1 MSKDITV
8 GVIGSG
14 FAGLAAACVLAQDGF
29 RVILWEKNDQTGGR
43 ARRLTANGYT
53 FDMGPSWYWMP
64 DVFEAFFRLFGK
76 QTADFYTL
84 KRLDPSYT
92 VFWDQEQR
100 LDVPADYD
108 ALKASFENIEKGSG
122 KKLDAFLAEAEY
134 KYRVGIHDL
143 VYKPGKSLTEFANR
157 RFLLGLFRL
166 QVFNSMASHVR
177 KFFKDERLIQLMEFP
192 VLFLGAL
199 PKHIPAL
206 YSLMNYADIKLG
218 TWYPEKGGMYRIV
231 QAMTD
236 LALSLGVEIKTSE
249 PVKELV
255 IEKDRVR
262 RVLTEKGSYSVQGL
276 IASADYQHVESAL
289 LPAKY
294 RNYSEAYWQKR
305 VLAPSSFI
313 YYLGI
318 EGEIPELHHHSLFFD
333 APFLPH
339 AEAIY
344 SRPSMP
350 DEPLFYVSCPS
361 RTDDSLAPAGH
372 ETLFILIPTAV
383 DLDDSEAIRQKY
395 YHIVMDRLEARIGK
409 DIRSKVQFFKSY
421 AHQDFKNDYHAF
433 RGNAYGLA
441 NTLRQTAILKPSLFN
456 KKVHNLL
463 YAGQLTVPGPGVPP
477 SLISGQVAAKEMK
490 HYLENKG

>member
-1 MSKDITV
+1 
-8 GVIGSG
+8 
-14 FAGLAAACVLAQDGF
+14 
-29 RVILWEKNDQTGGR
+29 
-43 ARRLTANGYT
+43 
-53 FDMGPSWYWMP
+53 
-64 DVFEAFFRLFGK
+64 
-76 QTADFYTL
+76 
-84 KRLDPSYT
+84 
-92 VFWDQEQR
+92 
-100 LDVPADYD
+100 
-108 ALKASFENIEKGSG
+108 
-122 KKLDAFLAEAEY
+122 
-134 KYRVGIHDL
+134 
-143 VYKPGKSLTEFANR
+143 
-157 RFLLGLFRL
+157 
-166 QVFNSMASHVR
+166 MASHVR

-218 TWYPEKGGMYRIV
+218 TWYPENGGMYRIV

-249 PVKELV
+249 PVQELV
-255 IEKDRVR
+255 IEKNRVR
-262 RVLTEKGSYSVQGL
+262 RVLTEKGSYSVHGV
-276 IASADYQHVESAL
+276 IASADYHHVESAL
-289 LPAKY
+289 LPPPY
-294 RNYSEAYWQKR
+294 RNYSEKYWQKR

-318 EGEIPELHHHSLFFD
+318 EDKIPELHHHSLFFD
-333 APFLPH
+333 APFQPH

-361 RTDDSLAPAGH
+361 QTDDSLAPAGH

-383 DLDDSEAIRQKY
+383 DLNDSETVRQKY
-395 YHIVMDRLEARIGK
+395 YHIVMDRLEARIGRE
-409 DIRSKVQFFKSY
+409 IRSKVRFFKSY

-477 SLISGQVAAKEMK
+477 SIISGQISAQEMK
-490 HYLENKG
+490 HFLQNNRFS